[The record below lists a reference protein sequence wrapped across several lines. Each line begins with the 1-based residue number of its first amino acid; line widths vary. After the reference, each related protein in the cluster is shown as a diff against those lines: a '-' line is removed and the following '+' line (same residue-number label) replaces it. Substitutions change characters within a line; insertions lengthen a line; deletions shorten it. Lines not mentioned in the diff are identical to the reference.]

1 MSGASIGLV
10 GAYGSVGRQVALLLA
25 GSGRLRLGGR
35 DRQQAEQLNRQLDGQ
50 AEVRPLDLWDE
61 HSLAAFCAGCTLV
74 INCAG
79 PSYRILDRV
88 ARAALAA
95 GADYLDVG
103 GDDPLH
109 ERLRGQ
115 LPQARRVVLS
125 AGMLPGLSGL
135 FAQLPARAFQRIDAL
150 RCYAGGLGRLSGTAA
165 EDFLLSLGNGFGQAQ
180 MAWSTGQVLR
190 SGAPAEQL
198 LEREWLP
205 VAGVQAY
212 PYLTCEQQ
220 RLFAD
225 LQVGHGQGFNLFEG
239 GQLAGA
245 LRRIQGSAP
254 ESRHSAQ
261 NVAALVQASALD
273 VAGRQPYQVLA
284 VEIEGLRDGRQQQAS
299 AWLRASD
306 GSRLTGSVAAFCA
319 LHWERLPLGMHY
331 AAQVLDAG
339 ACLEQLRH
347 WLPDTRFSLPGEH
360 LGSGSAGHCISLETE
375 EGVL

>member
-1 MSGASIGLV
+1 MSGMSIGLV

-25 GSGRLRLGGR
+25 DSGRLRLGGR
-35 DRQQAEQLNRQLDGQ
+35 DRQQAEQLNRQLGGR

-61 HSLAAFCAGCTLV
+61 SSLAAFCSGCGLV

-103 GDDPLH
+103 GDDPLY
-109 ERLRGQ
+109 ERLAGQ
-115 LPQARRVVLS
+115 LPAGRRVLVS

-135 FAQLPARAFQRIDAL
+135 FAQLPARSFQRIDAM
-150 RCYAGGLGRLSGTAA
+150 RCYAGGLGRLSSTAA

-180 MAWSTGQVLR
+180 MAWSAGRLLR
-190 SGAPAEQL
+190 STAPAEQW

-212 PYLTCEQQ
+212 PYLSTEQQ

-225 LQVGHGQGFNLFEG
+225 LEVGHGQGFNLFEG
-239 GQLAGA
+239 GQLAAA

-254 ESRHSAQ
+254 ESRHSPR
-261 NVAALVQASALD
+261 NIAALVQASALD

-284 VEIEGLRDGRQQQAS
+284 VEIDGLCDGRQHQAS

-319 LHWERLPLGMHY
+319 LHWDRLPEGLYY
-331 AAQVLDAG
+331 AARVLDAA
-339 ACLEQLRH
+339 ACLEQVRR
-347 WLPDTRFSLPGEH
+347 WLPDTRVSL
-360 LGSGSAGHCISLETE
+360 AGDLAARPISTLEVE